1 MSSDGAGDDGG
12 AGEARAARA
21 PPPPL
26 PALPLPAYGLH
37 GARGEGFATAPH
49 REANGRDDDATT
61 RASDDATT
69 ARPTLTVHRR
79 ARRSQRSARTPAR
92 TRMKRFGLARL
103 RPRRMK
109 RPRAFERGAKRLA
122 RERDRGAEWLA
133 GVGAVVGRAT
143 LGAVGE
149 FKRASALGKV
159 GFGLRALGGA
169 AKAFG
174 CAAAS
179 ATLRCW
185 APKVHGVV
193 TAVIVAAASTRRT
206 GDASPIV
213 RFVERKIPGP
223 GGRACA
229 RALAAAPAKARGT
242 LRRWATWQG
251 VRLVMRV
258 TARKQ
263 QRKIDYS
270 MRVAPVI
277 GSYLIAKRR
286 IARIRDAEKR
296 DEAWERQHQ
305 WGAERMRDVIED
317 FGGFYRKVG
326 QIAGTAKQMMPA
338 PYIECFSKTMDNNPP
353 VSFREVRKTLEESLG
368 GHLGEHFAELSRK
381 PVATASIAQ
390 VHFGRLLDGREVA
403 VKVQATDA
411 AMMIGDIE
419 SMLQTTKA
427 MRWLGLDEG
436 LDFPTIFRAYLD
448 VVDEEF
454 DFTIEG
460 AKTEEFGKLLDAAGL
475 ADRISVP
482 QVIMSTRR
490 VLIMRRVRGMKLLT
504 LFNRARAQNKIP
516 RCPTPVSKCH
526 GAGGFGWQGV
536 FHSMFT
542 AWGVMMLK
550 HGHFHTDPHPGNFMV
565 ANDGKLVLLD
575 WGQTK
580 RVSEVERMHM
590 CRLSLYMANEDHVS
604 IAREISEHG
613 TVRLQ
618 RPTTEA
624 LSALAYAYFD
634 TRPSP
639 LAEMNVMDLKN
650 SPFVQNKIVQN
661 TQEGFFAIRS
671 VFLLRG
677 MLSTCGLRMSM
688 VEAWEAIARNALV
701 LNGEVP
707 PSRFRLKTKL
717 LVNRSLL
724 GLQRRLNVGAGSRL
738 NAVEDYMSNKEDEED
753 GASNGRSLWP
763 SSSSLF

>member
-1 MSSDGAGDDGG
+1 
-12 AGEARAARA
+12 
-21 PPPPL
+21 
-26 PALPLPAYGLH
+26 
-37 GARGEGFATAPH
+37 
-49 REANGRDDDATT
+49 
-61 RASDDATT
+61 
-69 ARPTLTVHRR
+69 
-79 ARRSQRSARTPAR
+79 
-92 TRMKRFGLARL
+92 
-103 RPRRMK
+103 
-109 RPRAFERGAKRLA
+109 
-122 RERDRGAEWLA
+122 
-133 GVGAVVGRAT
+133 
-143 LGAVGE
+143 
-149 FKRASALGKV
+149 
-159 GFGLRALGGA
+159 
-169 AKAFG
+169 
-174 CAAAS
+174 
-179 ATLRCW
+179 
-185 APKVHGVV
+185 
-193 TAVIVAAASTRRT
+193 
-206 GDASPIV
+206 
-213 RFVERKIPGP
+213 
-223 GGRACA
+223 
-229 RALAAAPAKARGT
+229 
-242 LRRWATWQG
+242 
-251 VRLVMRV
+251 MRV

-753 GASNGRSLWP
+753 GAPNGRSLWP